1 MTVALRA
8 LLLLALAALALP
20 APAEHRPPATLRVVS
35 DGNYPPYLFRDADGE
50 LQGVIRDKWD
60 LWSRT
65 TGVPVELRGVEW
77 TAAQE
82 QVRSGEADVID
93 ALSFTEA
100 RAREF
105 SFGSGRGQVEARLF
119 FHSTLGGIHDV
130 ASLRG
135 IAVGAKA
142 GSACGEWLRGH
153 GVQLLRTYSD
163 SRVLVEAAASGEI
176 RLFCMDTPTA
186 RYLLTAQGIHDQ
198 FSESPALYTTTFDWA
213 VRAGQAD
220 LHAFVQR
227 GFARVARSDMEA
239 IEARWLG
246 HPVGNPLANR
256 LVRVGIFAAIVVIA
270 ALLAL
275 LLRNLYLNRRAR
287 LLSTVDAVHD
297 HLARATA
304 LAARHERPLALLLIS
319 VERHKAARDA
329 YGQRFGDRILQE
341 AAARLS
347 KEAAGAFAG
356 FAGGEEFAIV
366 LTGMGRPEDAQAVAR
381 LALASL

>member
-1 MTVALRA
+1 MTAVLRA
-8 LLLLALAALALP
+8 LLFIVLATCAGLAAP
-20 APAEHRPPATLRVVS
+20 EFNPPATLRVVS

-50 LQGVIRDKWD
+50 LRGVIRVKWD

-65 TGVPVELRGVEW
+65 TGVPVALSGVEG
-77 TAAQE
+77 TASQDM
-82 QVRSGEADVID
+82 VRSGEADVID
-93 ALSFTEA
+93 AFSFTEA

-105 SFGSGRGQVEARLF
+105 SFGSGRGRVEARLF
-119 FHSTLGGIHDV
+119 FHHTLGGIHDV

-270 ALLAL
+270 ALLGL
-275 LLRNLYLNRRAR
+275 LLRNLYLHRRAK
-287 LLSTVDAVHD
+287 LLSTVDPVTGLPNRGAVHD

-304 LAARHERPLALLLIS
+304 LAARHQRPLALLLIS

-347 KEAAGAFAG
+347 K
-356 FAGGEEFAIV
+356 
-366 LTGMGRPEDAQAVAR
+366 
-381 LALASL
+381 